1 MPDRLAARFKAY
13 ESTSEQLL
21 PARLP
26 VILRMDGHAFSKLTE
41 REDFDK
47 PFDERFLEAMHAA
60 ATDVLEFCS
69 GAELAYVQSDE
80 ISVLLRNDHTEQTEP
95 FLGNRT
101 QKVASL
107 TASRAAV
114 TFNRMANTHGIPT
127 EALFDCRA
135 FVVPYAEVKNYFL
148 WRQND
153 AFKNCVGTFA
163 YWELRKKYDA
173 KKAHEMLHGL
183 STNERQELIFQE
195 FGVNP
200 NEIATK
206 WKRGVCIRRVERE
219 QPLREVLAPEKLD
232 ELLAQ
237 GHVDNPDEVVTRRP
251 WEVDK
256 EIPRFNQEP
265 GYIEA
270 FLPR

>member
-1 MPDRLAARFKAY
+1 MPESLAARIKAY
-13 ESTSEQLL
+13 EAASEQIL
-21 PARLP
+21 PIRLP

-41 REDFDK
+41 REDFEK

-95 FLGNRT
+95 FVGNRT
-101 QKVASL
+101 QKLASL

-114 TFNRMANTHGIPT
+114 TFNRVANGHGIPT
-127 EALFDCRA
+127 EAMFDCRA
-135 FVVPYAEVKNYFL
+135 FVVPYAEVNNYFL
-148 WRQND
+148 WRQED
-153 AFKNCVGTFA
+153 AFKNCISTYA

-173 KKAHEMLHGL
+173 TKAHQKLHGL

-200 NEIATK
+200 NDIATK

-219 QPLREVLAPEKLD
+219 LPLRDVLAPEKLA
-232 ELLAQ
+232 ELLEK
-237 GHVDNPDEVVTRRP
+237 GHVDDPDELVMRRP
-251 WEVDK
+251 WEVDT

-265 GYIEA
+265 GYIEG
-270 FLPR
+270 FLPG